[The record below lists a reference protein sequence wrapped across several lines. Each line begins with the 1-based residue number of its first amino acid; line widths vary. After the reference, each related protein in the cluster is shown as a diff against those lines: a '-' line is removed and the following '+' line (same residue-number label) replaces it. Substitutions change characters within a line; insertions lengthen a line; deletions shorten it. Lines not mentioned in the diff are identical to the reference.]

1 MQTNDT
7 QVLSQNSYSFSLSK
21 GGGTVYFPDTGVYNE
36 IQKISRSGNQIKLT
50 KNGGTITDLDSQYLS
65 LTKSK
70 LDYQISISNGNTVT
84 LNISDG
90 DTAHWK
96 QKNSQSTYSKGS
108 VGIGTV
114 NVDSTALLELKSTN
128 KGVLF
133 PRLTE
138 AQKNAITYPANGLFI
153 YQTDGSAGFYYYT
166 GTMWL
171 KLGTEHNN
179 ASNNTLIYT
188 SDGF

>member
-1 MQTNDT
+1 MADT
-7 QVLSQNSYSFSLSK
+7 SA
-21 GGGTVYFPDTGVYNE
+21 TNE
-36 IQKISRSGNQIKLT
+36 IQTITRTGNQIKLS
-50 KNGGTITDLDSQYLS
+50 KNGGSITSLDSQQLT
-65 LTKSK
+65 LTKSN
-70 LDYQISISNGNTVT
+70 LNYQLSISNGNSVY
-84 LNISDG
+84 LNVLDG
-90 DTAHWK
+90 DTTHWK
-96 QKNSQSTYSKGS
+96 QKNSQLTYSKGN
-108 VGIGTV
+108 VGIGTS
-114 NVDSTALLELKSTN
+114 NVDSTALFELKSNN

-138 AQKNAITYPANGLFI
+138 AQKNAISYPANGLFI